1 MIRRTLTAALL
12 GAALLAGTAAP
23 ALAEA
28 PHGWEL
34 QVMKVRQAQ
43 TLAQGKG
50 VTVAVLDTGVMANHP
65 AFRGRVTSG
74 PDFVGGGARPG
85 RSYWGAHGTAMA
97 SSVLAVAPQARV
109 LSVRVIWDREDPA
122 RKRAEESAKKSKKVG
137 QEESRKW
144 AGAVAKG
151 IRYAVDHD
159 AKVISMSLGTDEWS
173 WAGYEEDTAAA
184 VDYASSKGVVVV
196 ASSGNGGSTDAM
208 DLDANNRVSYPA
220 AFPSVIGVAAAGP
233 DGARAEFSQVHTYTT
248 IAAPGVDIYAAR
260 NLGGYESGSGTSPA
274 AALTS
279 GTVALMLSRNPRLT
293 IRQVREILT
302 RTAMKPPAGY
312 TLYLG
317 HGIVDAA
324 AAVQAVD
331 SPPPAAKAVAYTGK
345 RYLGG
350 GPVGSPVDHP
360 PVDSDYLVIGGT
372 GLGVGL
378 LCLVGAF
385 LLFRRPRRHRAA
397 R

>member
-12 GAALLAGTAAP
+12 GSALLVGTAAP

-85 RSYWGAHGTAMA
+85 QPYWGEHGTAMA
-97 SSVLAVAPQARV
+97 SSVLNVAPQARV
-109 LSVRVIWDREDPA
+109 LSVRVIWDHEDPA
-122 RKRAEESAKKSKKVG
+122 RKRAEELAKKDKKAG
-137 QEESRKW
+137 EAESRKW

-151 IRYAVDHD
+151 IRYAVDHH

-173 WAGYEEDTAAA
+173 WVGYEEDTAAA

-196 ASSGNGGSTDAM
+196 ASSGNGGSTDVM

-233 DGARAEFSQVHTYTT
+233 NGARAEFSQVHTYTA

-260 NLGGYESGSGTSPA
+260 NTGGYRSGSGTSPA
-274 AALTS
+274 AALAS
-279 GTVALMLSRNPRLT
+279 GTVALMLSRNPKLT
-293 IRQVREILT
+293 IAQIREILT

-324 AAVQAVD
+324 AAVQAAG
-331 SPPPAAKAVAYTGK
+331 SPPATVKGAAYTGK
-345 RYLGG
+345 KYLGG
-350 GPVGSPVDHP
+350 GPIGSPVDHP
-360 PVDSDYLVIGGT
+360 PIDSDYLVIGGA

-385 LLFRRPRRHRAA
+385 FLFRRPRPKRTA
-397 R
+397 

>member
-12 GAALLAGTAAP
+12 GAALLVGTAAP

-50 VTVAVLDTGVMANHP
+50 VTVAVLDTGVMKNHP

-85 RSYWGAHGTAMA
+85 RPYWGEHGTAMA
-97 SSVLAVAPQARV
+97 SSVLNVAPQARV
-109 LSVRVIWDREDPA
+109 LSVRVIWDHEDPA
-122 RKRAEESAKKSKKVG
+122 RKRVEELAKKSKKAG
-137 QEESRKW
+137 EEESRKW

-151 IRYAVDHD
+151 IRYAVDHH

-173 WAGYEEDTAAA
+173 WVGYEEDTAAA

-196 ASSGNGGSTDAM
+196 ASSGNGGSTDLT

-260 NLGGYESGSGTSPA
+260 NTGGYRSGSGTSPA

-279 GTVALMLSRNPRLT
+279 GTVALMLSRNPKLT
-293 IRQVREILT
+293 VAQIREILT

-317 HGIVDAA
+317 HGIIDAA
-324 AAVQAVD
+324 AAVQAAG
-331 SPPPAAKAVAYTGK
+331 SPPPATRTAAYTGK
-345 RYLGG
+345 KYLGG

-360 PVDSDYLVIGGT
+360 PIDSDYLIVGGA

-385 LLFRRPRRHRAA
+385 FLFRRPRPRRAA
-397 R
+397 